1 MNQISIAGAGVYV
14 LIIQMILNLFGITP
28 DAGSVM
34 GVVNGVITVA
44 GWALVIIGQLKRK
57 DLTAGLIRK

>member
-1 MNQISIAGAGVYV
+1 MNQISVAGAGVYV